1 MKFRRQIWLWCLL
14 CCLTANAQKVAVKTN
29 LLYDFTATANLG
41 VEWGVT
47 PHWTIDL
54 SANYNGWTFGE
65 NKKWKHW
72 LLQPEARYWLCE
84 RFNGHFVGAHLLGG
98 TYNLGNL
105 DMNFKLF
112 GTDFGQLNDYRF
124 EGWMMGAGLTYGY
137 HWILSRRWSIEAA
150 IGIGYVYSQADKYE
164 CPHCGDKLEEDRKHH
179 YFGPTKAAV
188 NLIYAF

>member
-1 MKFRRQIWLWCLL
+1 MKIRKQIGLWCLL
-14 CCLTANAQKVAVKTN
+14 CCLTANAQKAVVKTK
-29 LLYDFTATANLG
+29 LIYDLAATANVG

-54 SANYNGWTFGE
+54 SANYNGWTFGD

-105 DMNFKLF
+105 DTDFKLF
-112 GTDFGQLNDYRF
+112 GTDFGQLKDYRF
-124 EGWMMGAGLTYGY
+124 EGWMVGAGLTYGY

-150 IGIGYVYSQADKYE
+150 IGIGYVYTRADKYE

>member
-1 MKFRRQIWLWCLL
+1 M
-14 CCLTANAQKVAVKTN
+14 CCLTANAQKAVVKTN
-29 LLYDFTATANLG
+29 LLYDLAATANVG

-54 SANYNGWTFGE
+54 SANYNGWTFGD

-105 DMNFKLF
+105 DTDFKLF
-112 GTDFGQLNDYRF
+112 GTDFGQLKDYRF
-124 EGWMMGAGLTYGY
+124 EGWMVVPDLPTVIIGFFRADGALRQPSASVMSIPVLTNMSALTVATNWKKTESTIISGPP
-137 HWILSRRWSIEAA
+137 RR
-150 IGIGYVYSQADKYE
+150 
-164 CPHCGDKLEEDRKHH
+164 LL
-179 YFGPTKAAV
+179 T
-188 NLIYAF
+188 

>member
-1 MKFRRQIWLWCLL
+1 MKLRMQIGLCLLL
-14 CCLTANAQKVAVKTN
+14 CCLTVRAQKAVVKSN
-29 LLYDFTATANLG
+29 LLYDLTTTVNAG
-41 VEWGVT
+41 VEWGVS
-47 PHWTIDL
+47 PHWTIDV
-54 SANYNGWTFGE
+54 SANYNGWTFAD

-105 DMNFKLF
+105 HTDFNLF
-112 GTDFGQLNDYRF
+112 GTDFGQLKDYRY
-124 EGWMMGAGLTYGY
+124 EGWMLGAGLVYGC

-150 IGIGYVYSQADKYE
+150 IGVGYVYTRADKYE
-164 CPHCGDKLEEDRKHH
+164 CPHCGDKLEENKPHH
-179 YFGPTKAAV
+179 YFGPTKAAI